1 MVLTTTS
8 PSVFISYRRAD
19 SGGWAGRLHAEL
31 VRVFGEERVFLDERM
46 RPGIDFEEHI
56 ENVLD
61 ACSVVYVVIG
71 PDWARMLGP
80 DGTLRLSEP
89 DDVLCHEIARALS
102 RPDVEVVPLLVGGA
116 KLPEAAAL
124 PPAIQKLTRI
134 HAAELSSSRWDYDME
149 RLITHLKSK
158 LGDVTHML
166 SPTPDTGDSGSRS
179 HSPGGGA
186 TAGNAG
192 HASGGGA
199 VSRTEHETGGGS
211 QDGDGRAAR
220 DPAALTSA
228 ERGTAAAAMVVAAAL
243 GVLISSL
250 FNSGLADRRQPGA
263 PEIDR
268 LIYFAAERAVLWAI
282 VSALV
287 LAAIAVTMRRDRA
300 GAIGAA
306 IVGLGAGAVGGA
318 LSGAAY
324 MALKDQEILSSPQL
338 LRGVAVAIA
347 AVVIAPAIARLLS
360 GARSIYMLAGLA
372 GGLLAGILAHE
383 LLHDP
388 SQTRGVG
395 MILFESVV
403 VIAAFA
409 AVATTAS
416 PGFAGRG
423 RGATRS

>member
-1 MVLTTTS
+1 
-8 PSVFISYRRAD
+8 
-19 SGGWAGRLHAEL
+19 
-31 VRVFGEERVFLDERM
+31 
-46 RPGIDFEEHI
+46 
-56 ENVLD
+56 
-61 ACSVVYVVIG
+61 
-71 PDWARMLGP
+71 
-80 DGTLRLSEP
+80 
-89 DDVLCHEIARALS
+89 
-102 RPDVEVVPLLVGGA
+102 
-116 KLPEAAAL
+116 
-124 PPAIQKLTRI
+124 
-134 HAAELSSSRWDYDME
+134 
-149 RLITHLKSK
+149 
-158 LGDVTHML
+158 
-166 SPTPDTGDSGSRS
+166 
-179 HSPGGGA
+179 
-186 TAGNAG
+186 
-192 HASGGGA
+192 
-199 VSRTEHETGGGS
+199 
-211 QDGDGRAAR
+211 
-220 DPAALTSA
+220 
-228 ERGTAAAAMVVAAAL
+228 MVVAAAL

-250 FNSGLADRRQPGA
+250 FNSGLADRRQLGA
-263 PEIDR
+263 REIDR
-268 LIYFAAERAVLWAI
+268 VIYFAAERAVLWAI

-306 IVGLGAGAVGGA
+306 IVGLGAGAIGGA

-324 MALKDQEILSSPQL
+324 MALKDQKILSSPQL